1 MSKFFELFAKN
12 ARSIIAVSVVW
23 LAFAFLFMLLF
34 VPIPKENETVLNVAT
49 GLVLAALGGVI
60 AYYFG
65 SSKDKSD
72 VDKADSEIEKQ
83 EAGIRPPTITPSS

>member
-12 ARSIIAVSVVW
+12 VRSILAILIVVGG
-23 LAFAFLFMLLF
+23 FAFLFSLLHF
-34 VPIPKENETVLNVAT
+34 KIPAGNESVLNVAA
-49 GLVLAALGGVI
+49 GLVLAVMGAV
-60 AYYFG
+60 ANYYYG

-83 EAGIRPPTITPSS
+83 AAGIRPPTVST

>member
-12 ARSIIAVSVVW
+12 VRSLIALLVVIGG
-23 LAFAFLFMLLF
+23 FAFLFSLLAF
-34 VPIPKENETVLNVAT
+34 KIPEGNETVLNVST

-60 AYYFG
+60 SYYFG

-72 VDKADSEIEKQ
+72 VDKADSEIEKK
-83 EAGIRPPTITPSS
+83 EAGVI

>member
-1 MSKFFELFAKN
+1 MNRFFELFAKN
-12 ARSIIAVSVVW
+12 VRSIIAFIVVVMG
-23 LAFAFLFMLLF
+23 FAFLFALLKI
-34 VPIPKENETVLNVAT
+34 PIPKENETVLNVAT

-72 VDKADSEIEKQ
+72 DDKAASDIERK
-83 EAGIRPPTITPSS
+83 AVGIDVKPPN

>member
-23 LAFAFLFMLLF
+23 LAFAFLFILLY
-34 VPIPKENETVLNVAT
+34 VPIPAQNETIINVAT

-60 AYYFG
+60 GYYFG

-72 VDKADSEIEKQ
+72 VDKADSDILKKG
-83 EAGIRPPTITPSS
+83 AGIPVPPNV